1 MVLPRVD
8 IVEKRIF
15 EIEGFQVDILKEG
28 KNVRGDSQ
36 LPKQYSAERMTRN
49 SMTVGDW
56 KNKFKTQYP
65 GYDAVVY
72 KSDGN
77 RATGQTKLA
86 TVRDTYLE
94 D

>member
-1 MVLPRVD
+1 
-8 IVEKRIF
+8 
-15 EIEGFQVDILKEG
+15 
-28 KNVRGDSQ
+28 
-36 LPKQYSAERMTRN
+36 MTRN